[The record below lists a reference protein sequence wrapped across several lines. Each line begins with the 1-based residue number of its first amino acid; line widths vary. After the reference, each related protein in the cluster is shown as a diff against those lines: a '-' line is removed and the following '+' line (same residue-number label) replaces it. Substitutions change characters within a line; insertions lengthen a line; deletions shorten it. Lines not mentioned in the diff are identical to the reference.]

1 MSLFRRIFGFL
12 RFWSSQKEPLLDQ
25 GEAALEGIEP
35 TDDKS
40 RDLQVFVE
48 EAAQS
53 NVGLLAQRGRWEDG
67 SPADSNSPSET
78 RKSLTAKLYLLRD
91 ELTKVADRDFIERL
105 LRVVSIETLE
115 FPPFPDVARKLDRLL
130 SRGDPSMFQVVRL
143 VERDPSL
150 VRRIWSAGSGAAYV
164 NPPTSLHHAIA
175 RIGFDALWRIGMSI
189 CVHSP
194 VFRVAGFQREA
205 DEAREHGVLV
215 ADLAAWMSGE
225 KRGEVYLS
233 ALLHDI
239 GKLVVYRAASVREAA
254 DRPNRTLVNAVMNQ
268 FHSSIGQL
276 ATNAWNL
283 GPNVNTA
290 VGFHHSAASEY
301 ATRESIIVWAS
312 DVAEITARLERQGI
326 ECSGLRAL
334 DEHKERLPRSPGE
347 IISKA
352 REFVAAAEKER
363 ESLDRASG

>member
-1 MSLFRRIFGFL
+1 MSLFRRFIELFVFRGRFGVP
-12 RFWSSQKEPLLDQ
+12 RP
-25 GEAALEGIEP
+25 ALEE
-35 TDDKS
+35 TSVAVDETSDKEGRS
-40 RDLQVFVE
+40 LEMFVE
-48 EAAQS
+48 QS
-53 NVGLLAQRGRWEDG
+53 AELNIGLLAQRGRWEDG
-67 SPADSNSPSET
+67 CPAHSVIPSET
-78 RKSLTAKLYLLRD
+78 RKNVTAKLYLLRD
-91 ELTKVADRDFIERL
+91 ELTNSADIDFVERL

-164 NPPTSLHHAIA
+164 NPPSSLHHAIA

-225 KRGEVYLS
+225 KRGEIYLS

-239 GKLVVYRAASVREAA
+239 GKLVVYRAAAVRDEAG
-254 DRPNRTLVNAVMNQ
+254 RPSRTLVNAVLNR

-283 GPNVNTA
+283 GENVNTA
-290 VGFHHSAASEY
+290 VGFHHSPESENSN
-301 ATRESIIVWAS
+301 REAVIVWAA
-312 DVAEITARLERQGI
+312 DVAEITARLERQGV

-334 DEHKERLPRSPGE
+334 DEHKERLPKSPGD
-347 IISKA
+347 IIAKA
-352 REFVAAAEKER
+352 REFVAAAEKNR
-363 ESLDRASG
+363 ETLDRASG

>member
-1 MSLFRRIFGFL
+1 VFRRIFSFL
-12 RFWSSQKEPLLDQ
+12 KFWGVQNDSLAGDSDTAKGVTESI
-25 GEAALEGIEP
+25 EAESLG
-35 TDDKS
+35 
-40 RDLQVFVE
+40 LHVFVDE
-48 EAAQS
+48 PAAP
-53 NVGLLAQRGRWEDG
+53 NIGLLAQRGRWEDG
-67 SPADSNSPSET
+67 APADSNSPSDT

-91 ELTKVADRDFIERL
+91 ELTNEADRAFIERL

-115 FPPFPDVARKLDRLL
+115 FPPFPEVARKLDRLL

-164 NPPTSLHHAIA
+164 NPPSSLHHAIA

-194 VFRVAGFQREA
+194 VFRVAGFQKEA

-239 GKLVVYRAASVREAA
+239 GKLVVYRAASVREPTE
-254 DRPNRTLVNAVMNQ
+254 RPSRTLVDAVVNR

-283 GPNVNTA
+283 GANVNTA
-290 VGFHHSAASEY
+290 VGFHHSPASEH
-301 ATRESIIVWAS
+301 ANRESIIVWAS
-312 DVAEITARLERQGI
+312 DVAEITARLERRGI
-326 ECSGLRAL
+326 ECSGLRSL
-334 DEHKERLPRSPGE
+334 DEHKELLPRSPGD

-352 REFVAAAEKER
+352 REFVAAAEKDR

>member
-1 MSLFRRIFGFL
+1 MGLFKRFL
-12 RFWSSQKEPLLDQ
+12 
-25 GEAALEGIEP
+25 
-35 TDDKS
+35 
-40 RDLQVFVE
+40 VFVLFWRRGSRPEVEFVEKSVDLNE
-48 EAAQS
+48 ESEEGARALQLH
-53 NVGLLAQRGRWEDG
+53 VEHEGGGILVQRGRWEEG
-67 SPADSNSPSET
+67 SPADSVDPSET
-78 RKSLTAKLYLLRD
+78 RRSLVAQLYLLRD
-91 ELTKVADRDFIERL
+91 ELTNKTDIDFIERL

-164 NPPTSLHHAIA
+164 HPPNSLHHAIA

-194 VFRVAGFQREA
+194 VFRVAGYQREA
-205 DEAREHGVLV
+205 DDAREHGVLV

-225 KRGEVYLS
+225 KRGEIYLS
-233 ALLHDI
+233 GLLHDI
-239 GKLVVYRAASVREAA
+239 GKLVVYRAASVRDAS
-254 DRPNRTLVNAVMNQ
+254 DRPSPTLVKAVMNR

-283 GPNVNTA
+283 GSNVNTA
-290 VGFHHSAASEY
+290 VGFHHAPNDERSS
-301 ATRESIIVWAS
+301 REAIIVWAA
-312 DVAEITARLERQGI
+312 DVAEITARLERRGI
-326 ECSGLRAL
+326 ECSGLKAL
-334 DEHKERLPRSPGE
+334 DDIKEHLPRSPGE